1 MRQIIHQAA
10 LKNTLSLL
18 PVTQSGCQQSIC
30 SCLMSPFLVRS
41 WIFKIHKKI
50 VSLTEL
56 MAGVKAPSKTCQLFQ
71 LMCWPQGYKVPTST
85 NALVELM
92 NMVERWR
99 QRTDY
104 GPVVVVSQDGI
115 GRYAANQ
122 KILFNWKTLKYF
134 LMNC

>member
-1 MRQIIHQAA
+1 MLA
-10 LKNTLSLL
+10 LTGLTVTGPITSLS
-18 PVTQSGCQQSIC
+18 P
-30 SCLMSPFLVRS
+30 RS

-104 GPVVVVSQDGI
+104 GPVVVSARTGS
-115 GRYAANQ
+115 GGGE
-122 KILFNWKTLKYF
+122 
-134 LMNC
+134 